1 MPDTHYLY
9 DVIIFLVATVLV
21 VPLFER
27 LKASP
32 LVGYLLAGM
41 VIGPSGLALVDDP
54 KSVRNLAEL
63 GVVVLLF
70 TVGLE
75 LPFNRLRVMGG
86 AVFGLGMVQIG
97 VIGAIFFFMAQWAG
111 LDAAAGIVI
120 GAALALSST
129 AVVLQLLV
137 ERRELSSRFGRS
149 AIALL
154 LLQDLSV
161 GPILVLIPVLGQA
174 EVSVWEALGI
184 AGLKALLVLGVL
196 VLVGRVVIKPLFK
209 IAASAKASEL
219 NTALIL
225 LLIIA
230 TGMATHQAGL
240 SMALGAFIAGML
252 LADTEYR
259 SEVTKDIQPFRGLLL
274 GLFFMS
280 VGMFIDLQFAWD
292 NLGKVCVLLVVLLGV
307 KTIIIG
313 GAARVQGFK
322 TATSL
327 RLGLILSQ
335 GGEFAFAFFSLA
347 VGVGIV
353 EGEIAQLL
361 MIVVALSMAVTP
373 LLAVV
378 AAKTAHKLEP
388 LTVPGLEALGAAAI
402 GLEGHV
408 VLFGYGEVGK
418 TLAERLLAMNIPLLI
433 IESDPRLVLEGQ
445 GINHPVFKANAMHPE
460 TLLAARIEEAQSV
473 VISLGQATGPS
484 QLIATLRYLFPNLKI
499 IANARD
505 EAHAKK
511 LTKAGANETSVEIQ
525 NPGHRLAEKLID
537 R

>member
-1 MPDTHYLY
+1 MPDIHYLY
-9 DVIIFLVATVLV
+9 DVITFLVATVLV
-21 VPLFER
+21 VPVFER

-41 VIGPSGLALVDDP
+41 VIGPSGFRLVDDP
-54 KSVRNLAEL
+54 DSVRNLAEL

-86 AVFGLGMVQIG
+86 AVFGLGIAQIG
-97 VIGAIFFFMAQWAG
+97 VIGAIFFFLARLNG
-111 LDAAAGIVI
+111 LDSAAGIVI

-137 ERRELSSRFGRS
+137 ERHELTGRFGRS

-161 GPILVLIPVLGQA
+161 GPLLVLIPVLGQA
-174 EVSVWEALGI
+174 EVSVWEALAI
-184 AGLKALLVLGVL
+184 AGLKATVVLGVL
-196 VLVGRVVIKPLFK
+196 IIVGRVVINPLFK
-209 IAASAKASEL
+209 VAATAKASEL

-230 TGMATHQAGL
+230 TGLATHQAGL

-259 SEVTKDIQPFRGLLL
+259 SEVTRDIQPFRGLLL

-280 VGMFIDLQFAWD
+280 VGMFIDLQLAWD
-292 NLGKVCVLLVVLLGV
+292 NLGTVCLLLVVLLGV
-307 KTIIIG
+307 KAAVIG
-313 GAARVQGFK
+313 VAARIQGF
-322 TATSL
+322 TIATSM

-347 VGVGIV
+347 IGVGVV
-353 EGEIAQLL
+353 GEEAQLL

-378 AAKTAHKLEP
+378 AAKVADLLEP
-388 LTVPGLEALGAAAI
+388 VSLPGLEALGTAAI
-402 GLEGHV
+402 GLQDHV
-408 VLFGYGEVGK
+408 VIFGYGQVGRP
-418 TLAERLLAMNIPLLI
+418 LAERLLALDIPILI
-433 IESDPRLVLEGQ
+433 IENDDRLVLEGQ
-445 GINHPVFKANAMHPE
+445 GQNHPVFKADAIHPE
-460 TLLAARIEEAQSV
+460 TLLAARIDEAKSV
-473 VISLGQATGPS
+473 VVSLGQATGPS
-484 QLIATLRYLFPNLKI
+484 QLIATLRYLFPDLKI
-499 IANARD
+499 IANARN
-505 EAHAKK
+505 EAHARK
-511 LTKAGANETSVEIQ
+511 LDKAGADETSVEIQ
-525 NPGHRLAEKLID
+525 DPGHRLAEKLIG
-537 R
+537 